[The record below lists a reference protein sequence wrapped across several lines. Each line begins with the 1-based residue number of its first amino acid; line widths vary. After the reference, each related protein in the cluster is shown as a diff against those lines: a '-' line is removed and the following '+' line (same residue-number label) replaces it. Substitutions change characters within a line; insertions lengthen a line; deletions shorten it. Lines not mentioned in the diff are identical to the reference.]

1 MHCCFYKETY
11 IVRELLFCWEV
22 IAFSA
27 LSPVCSQKVAFAL
40 ASKLLEVY
48 ISVTF
53 LYIYIYIY
61 IYIADLLSG
70 KKWQFSGSVNA
81 TWCWMDGAQHKAW
94 RIIVKKWKRNTVL
107 LYLYHIELQCVT
119 QMLFPQGTLSNDY
132 MVRISP
138 WHERT
143 KGTRTYTKEVLL
155 YSFKYL
161 SINLSV
167 SGF

>member
-1 MHCCFYKETY
+1 MHCCFYRETY

-22 IAFSA
+22 IALSA
-27 LSPVCSQKVAFAL
+27 LSPMCSQKVAFAL

-48 ISVTF
+48 INVTF
-53 LYIYIYIY
+53 K
-61 IYIADLLSG
+61 YIADLLSIQ
-70 KKWQFSGSVNA
+70 KWQFPGSVNA

-94 RIIVKKWKRNTVL
+94 KIIVNKWKRNTVL
-107 LYLYHIELQCVT
+107 LYSYLIESQCVT
-119 QMLFPQGTLSNDY
+119 RILFPQETRSNDY
-132 MVRISP
+132 MVRKSP

-143 KGTRTYTKEVLL
+143 KGTETYTKEVLL

-167 SGF
+167 SDFLALF